1 MGKMEL
7 RINLFGTLG
16 MFIWL
21 RVFLNKSMQIGIIL
35 TKSNTAYSGTLREL
49 LLKNVLLKN
58 FPAPFREWGRELSA
72 EYAQSWKSSHLYR
85 AWNTCV
91 MQIPSSQFRNSLS
104 GEEHQV

>member
-35 TKSNTAYSGTLREL
+35 TKSNTA
-49 LLKNVLLKN
+49 
-58 FPAPFREWGRELSA
+58 
-72 EYAQSWKSSHLYR
+72 
-85 AWNTCV
+85 
-91 MQIPSSQFRNSLS
+91 
-104 GEEHQV
+104 